1 MFYTKS
7 NKLSSQINSDA
18 SSLDNFNEKLN
29 TAKGNSFCNSADKEN
44 RKNKAGGM
52 ENYGNFNHFIAS
64 MSQEEPGNQE
74 KSGNQE
80 SIIKTQ
86 NSLEKIGKN
95 VNIADNLSS
104 DLCCGLDDIIN
115 ALTKQN
121 DSINLHKIAQS
132 ILELQSLS
140 HNLKGL
146 IATTSQDTKMTL
158 LQSKNSNVLQTHN
171 SNLINIHAFENDQN
185 PNSYNKSFQNFESSD
200 NFANSNHKEVYF
212 MNKSSANDE
221 SSGYNKM
228 AKDSLCLKRTKSDND
243 KENIFVQPEK
253 YPSSM
258 EKANSQFVSSYFL
271 KDKAKIR

>member
-7 NKLSSQINSDA
+7 NKQNSQINSDA

-64 MSQEEPGNQE
+64 MGQEEAENQE
-74 KSGNQE
+74 KSGNQEKPGSQE

-95 VNIADNLSS
+95 VNIAGNLSS

-146 IATTSQDTKMTL
+146 IATTSQDTNMTL
-158 LQSKNSNVLQTHN
+158 LQSKNSNVLQNHN

-185 PNSYNKSFQNFESSD
+185 PNSYNKSFQNFESSEKHT
-200 NFANSNHKEVYF
+200 NSNHKEMYF
-212 MNKSSANDE
+212 MNKSSVNDQ
-221 SSGYNKM
+221 SSGYDKM
-228 AKDSLCLKRTKSDND
+228 AKDNLSLKRTKSEFD

-253 YPSSM
+253 YSNSM
-258 EKANSQFVSSYFL
+258 EKVNSQFV
-271 KDKAKIR
+271 